1 MDGTSLSLLVLTPRR
16 QVVATTADA
25 VYLPGLMGELG
36 ILPGHTPLLALLGIG
51 ELRYTVGG
59 RDRYYVVSGGFAE
72 VNGDKVTVLADLAEA
87 PEEID
92 VEHARVEQKEAEA
105 LLRTTFGDDLATAQA
120 RLARAHV
127 RIKVAERNGS

>member
-1 MDGTSLSLLVLTPRR
+1 MDGTSLALLLLTPRR
-16 QVVATTADA
+16 QVVTTTADA
-25 VYLPGLMGELG
+25 VYLPGIMGELG

-51 ELRYTVGG
+51 ELRYTVAG

-72 VNGDKVTVLADLAEA
+72 VSDDKVTVLADLAEA

-105 LLRTTFGDDLATAQA
+105 LLKTTFGDDLATAQA